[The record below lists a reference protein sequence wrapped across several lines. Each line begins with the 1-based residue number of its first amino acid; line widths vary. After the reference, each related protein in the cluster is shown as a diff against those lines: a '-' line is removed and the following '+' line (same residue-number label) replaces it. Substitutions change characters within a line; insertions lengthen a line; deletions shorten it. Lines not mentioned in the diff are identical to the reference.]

1 MNELLIG
8 YVRSVKGLEVEV
20 ELSKDIEKMKFSF
33 NGQTYRVGQIGSYV
47 TIPVLFERL
56 VGIVSEIRMQ
66 PIEEMMGGEPLLSDK
81 KIMQLQ
87 LVGCIREGSFDR
99 GLKTY
104 PLIGDEV
111 HLARAEDIDTIFA
124 GQNTDYSIRIGN
136 FSQAEDTPIWID
148 VNKMLSRHTAIVGN
162 TGSGKSTTV
171 ATLIKRFLEKYPHPY
186 IILFDI
192 HGEYGQIKHEKI
204 KHIKGEDLKIPHWLL
219 NFSQWKNLL
228 SITPQAAKQSDNLKS
243 AITELRK
250 THNPDFEEAKLSVD
264 TPIYFPMDEL
274 LSHKSITGDKSLSE
288 KLDVLIKDVRYDNLL
303 KSGYNSTPDLNRFAE
318 NILDK
323 KFGCTIL
330 DLSKIVP
337 DILSPVVE
345 ILSRLFYE
353 LSYWNLERDYP
364 LLLIYEEA
372 HRYLSEA
379 YNNYSSKKRVEN
391 IAKEGRKYGVG
402 IIIVSQ
408 RPSEV
413 SETILAQC
421 NNYIA
426 HRLTT
431 DKDRE
436 FIKNL
441 LPENL
446 LGLTNLLPSLGQGEA
461 LIAGDAAVL
470 PARADIEMLE
480 QLPSMDCD
488 FHSKWTEGPHK
499 DFDLKSICK
508 NWINQKFEWRKEK
521 AD

>member
-8 YVRSVKGLEVEV
+8 YVRSVKGLEVEA
-20 ELSKDIEKMKFSF
+20 ELSKDVDKMKFSF
-33 NGQTYRVGQIGSYV
+33 GGQTYRVGQIGSYV
-47 TIPVLFERL
+47 IIPVLFERL

-66 PIEEMMGGEPLLSDK
+66 PIEEMKEGKPALSDK
-81 KIMQLQ
+81 KMMQLQ
-87 LVGCIREGSFDR
+87 LVGCIRERSFDR
-99 GLKTY
+99 GLKIY

-111 HLARAEDIDTIFA
+111 HLARSEDIDIIFA
-124 GQNTDYSIRIGN
+124 GQKTEHSIKIGN
-136 FSQAEDTPIWID
+136 FSQVENTPIWIN
-148 VNKMLSRHTAIVGN
+148 VNKMLSRHTAVIGN

-171 ATLIKRFLEKYPHPY
+171 ATLIRRFLEKYPHSH

-192 HGEYGQIKHEKI
+192 HGEYGQIKHGKI
-204 KHIKGEDLKIPHWLL
+204 KHIKGEDLKVPHWLL
-219 NFSQWKNLL
+219 NFSQWKDLL
-228 SITPQAAKQSDNLKS
+228 SINPQYAKQSDNLKT
-243 AITELRK
+243 AITNLREK
-250 THNPDFEEAKLSVD
+250 HNPSFDKAKLSVD

-274 LSHKSITGDKSLSE
+274 LSHTSITGDKSLSE
-288 KLDVLIKDVRYDNLL
+288 KLDVLVKDVRYDNLL
-303 KSGYNSTPDLNRFAE
+303 KSGYNSTADLKKFAE
-318 NILDK
+318 NILDRN
-323 KFGCTIL
+323 FSCTIL

-337 DILSPVVE
+337 DILSSVVE

-364 LLLIYEEA
+364 LLLVYEEG
-372 HRYLSEA
+372 HRYLSGEHG
-379 YNNYSSKKRVEN
+379 NYTSRKRVEN

-408 RPSEV
+408 RPSEI
-413 SETILAQC
+413 SETIFAQC
-421 NNYIA
+421 NNFIT

-461 LIAGDAAVL
+461 LIAGDATVL
-470 PARADIEMLE
+470 PARADIERLE
-480 QLPSMDCD
+480 QLPSVDCD
-488 FHSKWTEGPHK
+488 FHLKWTEGPHK
-499 DFDLKSICK
+499 DFDIKSVLE

-521 AD
+521 RS